1 MSNVATLKKNLPSPK
16 QTDEDNI
23 QQILERLDKLSKR
36 PEDPGMAYRNLEMIN
51 ALVLNL
57 RDKLDNGIEN

>member
-57 RDKLDNGIEN
+57 RDKLDNGIEH

>member
-1 MSNVATLKKNLPSPK
+1 MSNVATLKKNLPSAK

-57 RDKLDNGIEN
+57 RDKLDNGTEN

>member
-57 RDKLDNGIEN
+57 RDKLG